1 MKKLEDVGNVI
12 AEREL
17 ELADGRTVQVVI
29 GQPQLF
35 PEGGSFYC
43 PIRITGIGKE
53 KIMRVGGVDSVQALV
68 LALQAIDAHLFA
80 SLGAPD
86 GILNWLGQQV
96 LESPVPSS
104 LQNPDP
110 KDGE

>member
-1 MKKLEDVGNVI
+1 VGEII
-12 AEREL
+12 AEREI
-17 ELADGRTVQVVI
+17 EMEDGRTVQVVI
-29 GQPQLF
+29 GKSQPY
-35 PEGGSFYC
+35 PGGYNYYC
-43 PIRITGIGKE
+43 PYQITG
-53 KIMRVGGVDSVQALV
+53 VGNQKVRYAVGVDTVQALV
-68 LALQAIDAHLFA
+68 LALQAINAHLFA

-104 LQNPDP
+104 LQNSDP